1 MNHDALLYDET
12 EHTST
17 RFVGYAGD
25 NGRYDVAITSTA
37 HFYGK
42 RLVFIIQS
50 GRTAIMNDDDASN
63 VAYVM
68 GIFGVTDEA
77 QGEELSEFLLANL

>member
-1 MNHDALLYDET
+1 MDHDALLYDET
-12 EHTST
+12 EQTST

-25 NGRYDVAITSTA
+25 SGRYDVAITSTA

-50 GRTAIMNDDDASN
+50 GRTAIMNDEDAAN
-63 VAYVM
+63 VGYVM
-68 GIFGVTDEA
+68 DIFNVTDEE